1 MQRIARYA
9 LLSLSM
15 LALRAEDPAPA
26 AVPRHVLSN
35 QGIVTLAE
43 AGYDEDFLI
52 DLIQCKQ
59 TRFDTTV
66 EGLAY
71 LAKHAISE
79 RIVRYMILSQ
89 NKVDSPTL
97 TAPAATEPAP
107 MVVVPARIV
116 QAVVV
121 PSPAAKLA
129 GTAVKTVEPQPKGM
143 FVLMEKHL
151 FKNRWYVVSPDVSD
165 RRSSA
170 ANKSVKA
177 AARLSLHHK
186 E

>member
-9 LLSLSM
+9 LLGVSLV
-15 LALRAEDPAPA
+15 ALRADDP

-71 LAKHAISE
+71 LAKHAVSE

-89 NKVDSPTL
+89 NKVDGPTL
-97 TAPAATEPAP
+97 AAPAAAEVAP
-107 MVVVPARIV
+107 LVAVPARV
-116 QAVVV
+116 VRQAVVV
-121 PSPAAKLA
+121 PSG
-129 GTAVKTVEPQPKGM
+129 GTAVKTAEPQPKGV
-143 FVLMEKHL
+143 FVVMEKHL
-151 FKNRWYVVSPDVSD
+151 FKNRWYLINPNSMPAVSD
-165 RRSSA
+165 RR
-170 ANKSVKA
+170 
-177 AARLSLHHK
+177 
-186 E
+186 